1 MNHNENRLYKLIVY
15 IIQTHSLWT
24 ALLKKI
30 NRSVKTIAIFFIGVS
45 LKEKI
50 PLNG

>member
-1 MNHNENRLYKLIVY
+1 MNNNGNRLDELIVY

-24 ALLKKI
+24 ALLKK
-30 NRSVKTIAIFFIGVS
+30 NGSVRTIAIFFIGVS